1 MSIQMITLLIAL
13 LSLVCFFGTMYGIQ
27 KLVKQGRD
35 PGKQLQTADAIV
47 DTVVTA
53 NTAMKTFIPAPV
65 EGIIDTVLKVTQAG
79 VHSAQQLYNSGQLP
93 PDLRKEQATQ
103 YAVGMI
109 KLTGREVTPDLEQT
123 IRDTAEAAV
132 YVMKQKEV
140 VAVPVLGEVQV
151 VAPSDPI
158 LTPVITPD
166 PASIPALVS
175 APDITVTPPDT
186 TPIPQP
192 VA

>member
-1 MSIQMITLLIAL
+1 
-13 LSLVCFFGTMYGIQ
+13 MYGIQ
-27 KLVKQGRD
+27 VLIKQGRD

-65 EGIIDTVLKVTQAG
+65 ESIINTVLKVTQAG

-109 KLTGREVTPDLEQT
+109 KLTGREVNPELEQV

-132 YVMKQKEV
+132 YVMKQQGAA
-140 VAVPVLGEVQV
+140 AVPVADPVQV
-151 VAPSDPI
+151 VAPAETIPI
-158 LTPVITPD
+158 PVQ
-166 PASIPALVS
+166 A
-175 APDITVTPPDT
+175 DT
-186 TPIPQP
+186 TSQMVDPIPQP
-192 VA
+192 V